1 MIRAS
6 RRGVLAGAL
15 AVPTVAGLAH
25 WRWRHGEASVLVHD
39 PALVA
44 GRRFAE
50 AGAARGGIVMAIEG
64 DRIWFARTV
73 FERKPAL
80 VAGVS
85 RNADA
90 LMIEEVAREAGY
102 VPVATLHGRG
112 RTCTD
117 ECQPGWNALGRLAR
131 AAEGSWVEAL
141 ADFAVKPRER
151 AGAPIASALPSRADP
166 GLVVGW
172 VLAPGA

>member
-6 RRGVLAGAL
+6 RRGVLSGAL

-39 PALVA
+39 PALAA

-50 AGAARGGIVMAIEG
+50 AGAARGGQVVAIEG
-64 DRIWFARTV
+64 DRIRLARTV
-73 FERKPAL
+73 LERKPAL
-80 VAGVS
+80 IAGVS
-85 RNADA
+85 RHADA

-102 VPVATLHGRG
+102 VPVAALHGRG
-112 RTCTD
+112 RTCSD

-131 AAEGSWVEAL
+131 AAEDNWIEAL
-141 ADFAVKPRER
+141 ADYAVRPGELAGTAVASTLPPR
-151 AGAPIASALPSRADP
+151 GDL
-166 GLVVGW
+166 GLVLGW
-172 VLAPGA
+172 VLVPRV